1 MKWLAEMQLEK
12 STISCSR
19 TNSHTLSLCQRYLY
33 ATVVAATI
41 LCNSLTMTFIAT
53 ITYRMYL

>member
-1 MKWLAEMQLEK
+1 MKWLAEMQLK
-12 STISCSR
+12 NLRYRDGIIVGQTVI
-19 TNSHTLSLCQRYLY
+19 RYLY
-33 ATVVAATI
+33 ATVLVATI